1 MNRTPTPPSPI
12 SDYERRRRERETN
25 NERVVSLVLAALS
38 ASILMAATRGW
49 LPENPAGHALPE
61 AIPRQVRNVALA
73 ILVTHL
79 TLLAWLSLD
88 RGYSH
93 LRKYFIVVMRM
104 TLLGCLCWAQWHN
117 ARPLFGLLLPI
128 GGFAGAIMVAGLSY
142 SRSAVLLAGVLACLV
157 YPTLSLL
164 GPTWPDSI
172 TAAIFATHLFVAM
185 TAVTYWLVS
194 SMLTMSAESVSN
206 ERLSRFFSPEI
217 ASWIAAEPE
226 LAVRATGCRVTVLF
240 SDISG
245 FTAMS
250 SRMRPEEVVDL
261 LNAYFPRMVE
271 IVFRHGGT
279 LEKFIGDAL
288 LAVWGAPVAR
298 PDDTDRAVAAA
309 NEMQE
314 EMTRFN
320 AELDARGRP
329 PIAIH
334 VGIASGPAA
343 AGYIGTD
350 RYVQYAVIGDTTNV
364 AARICAAA
372 GREETLVSDTTR
384 NWHSGSGVVFDA
396 LPAIAAKGKEA
407 PVVVHRVRPASE
419 PGVLLTGDQDA
430 RPPRIGGSQAKRG
443 HDGSRRV
450 N

>member
-1 MNRTPTPPSPI
+1 MNRTPTPQPPI

-25 NERVVSLVLAALS
+25 NDRVVAVILVALS
-38 ASILMAATRGW
+38 ALILLETTRWW
-49 LPENPAGHALPE
+49 LPGNMVGHALPE
-61 AIPRQVRNVALA
+61 AIPPQMRIVALA
-73 ILVTHL
+73 ILVWHL
-79 TLLAWLSLD
+79 TLLAWLSLH

-93 LRKYFIVVMRM
+93 LQKYFIVVIRM

-128 GGFAGAIMVAGLSY
+128 GGFAGAISVAGLSY
-142 SRSAVLLAGVLACLV
+142 SRSAVLLAGALACLI
-157 YPTLSLL
+157 YPTVSLL

-172 TAAIFATHLFVAM
+172 TAAMFATHLYVAV

-194 SMLTMSAESVSN
+194 SMLKMSAESVSN
-206 ERLSRFFSPEI
+206 ERLSRFFSTEI
-217 ASWIAAEPE
+217 ASWIAADPE
-226 LAVRATGCRVTVLF
+226 LAVRSTGCRATVLF

-250 SRMRPEEVVDL
+250 SRMTPEEVVNL

-320 AELDARGRP
+320 AELKARGWP

-343 AGYIGTD
+343 AGYIGSD
-350 RYVQYAVIGDTTNV
+350 RYIQYAVIGDTTNV

-372 GREETLVSDTTR
+372 GRQETLVSETTR
-384 NWHSGSGVVFDA
+384 RLHSGDGVVFQ
-396 LPAIAAKGKEA
+396 PAPAVAAKGKDA
-407 PVVVHRVRPASE
+407 PVVVHRVLP
-419 PGVLLTGDQDA
+419 
-430 RPPRIGGSQAKRG
+430 
-443 HDGSRRV
+443 SR
-450 N
+450 

>member
-1 MNRTPTPPSPI
+1 MTSSPYI
-12 SDYERRRRERETN
+12 SDYERRRRERETA
-25 NERVVSLVLAALS
+25 NERVVSAVIAAFS
-38 ASILMAATRGW
+38 ASILLATTRWW
-49 LPENPAGHALPE
+49 LPENGGDAIRALPD
-61 AIPRQVRNVALA
+61 AVPHQAWNAALVIFA
-73 ILVTHL
+73 AH
-79 TLLAWLSLD
+79 LSLLVWLWLY
-88 RGYSH
+88 RGYSP
-93 LRKYFIVVMRM
+93 LRRYAIVVMRM
-104 TLLGCLCWAQWHN
+104 TLLGYMCWAQWHN

-128 GGFAGAIMVAGLSY
+128 GGFGGAIVVTGLSY
-142 SRSAVLLAGVLACLV
+142 SRSAVVLAGALACLV
-157 YPTLSLL
+157 YPTISLL
-164 GPTWPDSI
+164 GPTWPDNI
-172 TAAIFATHLFVAM
+172 TASIYATHLFVAV

-250 SRMRPEEVVDL
+250 SRMTPEEVVDL

-314 EMTRFN
+314 DVARFN
-320 AELDARGRP
+320 AESEARGRP

-372 GREETLVSDTTR
+372 GRQETLVSDATR
-384 NWHSGSGVVFDA
+384 NWHSGEGVVFQTA
-396 LPAIAAKGKEA
+396 PAIAAKGKDA
-407 PVVVHRVRPASE
+407 PVVVHRVRPA
-419 PGVLLTGDQDA
+419 P
-430 RPPRIGGSQAKRG
+430 
-443 HDGSRRV
+443 
-450 N
+450 

>member
-1 MNRTPTPPSPI
+1 MTSSPDI
-12 SDYERRRRERETN
+12 SDYERRRRERETA
-25 NERVVSLVLAALS
+25 NERVVSAVLTVFA
-38 ASILMAATRGW
+38 ASILLATTRRW
-49 LPENPAGHALPE
+49 IPENGGDAIQHLPD
-61 AIPRQVRNVALA
+61 AVPPQARNAALA
-73 ILVTHL
+73 IFTAH
-79 TLLAWLSLD
+79 LSLLTWLWLY
-88 RGYSH
+88 RGYSP
-93 LRKYFIVVMRM
+93 LRKYAIVVMRM
-104 TLLGCLCWAQWHN
+104 TLLGYLCWAQWHN

-128 GGFAGAIMVAGLSY
+128 GGFGGAIVVAGLTY
-142 SRSAVLLAGVLACLV
+142 SRSAVVLAGALACLV
-157 YPTLSLL
+157 YPTISLL

-172 TAAIFATHLFVAM
+172 TASLYATHLFIAL
-185 TAVTYWLVS
+185 TTVTYWLVS

-250 SRMRPEEVVDL
+250 SRMTPEEVVEL
-261 LNAYFPRMVE
+261 LNVYFPRMVE

-314 EMTRFN
+314 EVGRFN
-320 AELDARGRP
+320 AEMQARGWP

-372 GREETLVSDTTR
+372 GRQETLVSETTR
-384 NWHSGSGVVFDA
+384 SSHSGDGVVFQ
-396 LPAIAAKGKEA
+396 PAPAVAAKGKDA
-407 PVVVHRVRPASE
+407 PVVVHRVLPLR
-419 PGVLLTGDQDA
+419 
-430 RPPRIGGSQAKRG
+430 
-443 HDGSRRV
+443 
-450 N
+450 

>member
-1 MNRTPTPPSPI
+1 MNRTPTPPLPI
-12 SDYERRRRERETN
+12 SDYERRRRERETS

-38 ASILMAATRGW
+38 ALILLATTRWW
-49 LPENPAGHALPE
+49 LPANLAGDTLPR
-61 AIPRQVRNVALA
+61 AFPWQAKYAALA
-73 ILVTHL
+73 ILVAHL
-79 TLLAWLSLD
+79 TLLAWLSLH
-88 RGYSH
+88 RGYSP
-93 LRKYFIVVMRM
+93 LRKHAIVVMRM
-104 TLLGCLCWAQWHN
+104 TLLGCMCWAQWHN

-128 GGFAGAIMVAGLSY
+128 GGFVGAIVVAGLSY
-142 SRSAVLLAGVLACLV
+142 SRSAVVLAGALACLV
-157 YPTLSLL
+157 YPAVALL

-172 TAAIFATHLFVAM
+172 NAALFAAHLFVAV

-217 ASWIAAEPE
+217 AARITAEPE

-250 SRMRPEEVVDL
+250 SQMSPEEVVDL

-314 EMTRFN
+314 EVRRFN
-320 AELDARGRP
+320 AELESGRRP

-372 GREETLVSDTTR
+372 GREETLVSDATR
-384 NWHSGSGVVFDA
+384 RWHSGSGVVFDP
-396 LPAIAAKGKEA
+396 LPAIAAKGKDA
-407 PVVVHRVRPASE
+407 PVVVHRVRPASDPPATPRAPQPGRE
-419 PGVLLTGDQDA
+419 PPASAAPADPL
-430 RPPRIGGSQAKRG
+430 S
-443 HDGSRRV
+443 
-450 N
+450 

>member
-1 MNRTPTPPSPI
+1 MNRTPTPSLPI

-25 NERVVSLVLAALS
+25 NERVVALVLAALS
-38 ASILMAATRGW
+38 ALILLATTRWW
-49 LPENPAGHALPE
+49 LPANVVGHALPE
-61 AIPRQVRNVALA
+61 AIPWQARNAALA
-73 ILVTHL
+73 ILVAHL
-79 TLLAWLSLD
+79 TLLAWLSLH
-88 RGYSH
+88 RGYSP

-128 GGFAGAIMVAGLSY
+128 GGFGGAIVVAGLSY
-142 SRSAVLLAGVLACLV
+142 SRSAVVLAGALACLV
-157 YPTLSLL
+157 YPTVALL

-172 TAAIFATHLFVAM
+172 NAAIFASHLFVAV

-217 ASWIAAEPE
+217 ASWITAEPE

-250 SRMRPEEVVDL
+250 SQMTPEEVVDL

-314 EMTRFN
+314 EVKRFN
-320 AELDARGRP
+320 VELTARGRP

-372 GREETLVSDTTR
+372 GREETLVSETTR
-384 NWHSGSGVVFDA
+384 SWHSGGGVVFDP
-396 LPAIAAKGKEA
+396 LPAIAAKGKDA
-407 PVVVHRVRPASE
+407 PVVVHRVRPASDPRATPRSPQPGRE
-419 PGVLLTGDQDA
+419 PPTTAAPSG
-430 RPPRIGGSQAKRG
+430 PFS
-443 HDGSRRV
+443 
-450 N
+450 

>member
-1 MNRTPTPPSPI
+1 MTPSPPI
-12 SDYERRRRERETN
+12 NDYERRRRERETA
-25 NERVVSLVLAALS
+25 NERVVSAVLVALS
-38 ASILMAATRGW
+38 TSILVATTRWW
-49 LPENPAGHALPE
+49 LPENAGAALRALPE
-61 AIPRQVRNVALA
+61 AVPPQVWNAALA
-73 ILVTHL
+73 IMMAHL
-79 TLLAWLSLD
+79 TLLVTLSLYG
-88 RGYSH
+88 GYSP
-93 LRKYFIVVMRM
+93 LRKYAIVVMRM
-104 TLLGCLCWAQWHN
+104 SLLGCLCWAQWHN

-128 GGFAGAIMVAGLSY
+128 GGFGGAIVVAGLSY
-142 SRSAVLLAGVLACLV
+142 SRSAVLLAGALACLV
-157 YPTLSLL
+157 YPTISLL

-172 TAAIFATHLFVAM
+172 AASIFAVNLFVAV

-217 ASWIAAEPE
+217 ASWITAEPE

-250 SRMRPEEVVDL
+250 SRMSPEEVVDL

-314 EMTRFN
+314 EVTRFN
-320 AELDARGRP
+320 AEQEARGRP

-334 VGIASGPAA
+334 IGIASGPAA

-372 GREETLVSDTTR
+372 GREETLVSETTR
-384 NWHSGSGVVFDA
+384 SWHSGDGVVFQPA
-396 LPAIAAKGKEA
+396 PAIAAKGKDA
-407 PVVVHRVRPASE
+407 PVAVHRVRPA
-419 PGVLLTGDQDA
+419 
-430 RPPRIGGSQAKRG
+430 R
-443 HDGSRRV
+443 
-450 N
+450 